1 MDQERPGDDGAA
13 VDRPLLERAGVIGA
27 DVIGPDDA
35 GNVFIPVEDPPPP
48 AEAPPASEKGGV
60 TETANWSRLEATP
73 ETVEALRR
81 LGATPDAVAAAPV
94 SPDELV
100 GWLWHGF
107 AIDEIGAWLAHGS
120 VRAAVRRRDA
130 GLPP

>member
-1 MDQERPGDDGAA
+1 MDQERPGDDGG

-35 GNVFIPVEDPPPP
+35 GNVFIPVEDP
-48 AEAPPASEKGGV
+48 A
-60 TETANWSRLEATP
+60 TAWSRLEATP

-81 LGATPDAVAAAPV
+81 LGVTPESVAAAPV

-107 AIDEIGAWLAHGS
+107 AIEEVGAWLRHGS
-120 VRAAVRRRDA
+120 VRAAARRRDA

>member
-1 MDQERPGDDGAA
+1 MEQRRPGDGGA
-13 VDRPLLERAGVIGA
+13 VDRPLLKRAGVIGA
-27 DVIGPDDA
+27 DEIGPDDA
-35 GNVFIPVEDPPPP
+35 GNVFIPVEDRARPT
-48 AEAPPASEKGGV
+48 EAMPASGDGGDD
-60 TETANWSRLEATP
+60 EGWSKMEARP
-73 ETVEALRR
+73 ETIEALTR
-81 LGATPDAVAAAPV
+81 LGATPEGVAAAPV

-107 AIDEIGAWLAHGS
+107 TIDEIRPWLRHGS

>member
-1 MDQERPGDDGAA
+1 MDEERPGDDAA
-13 VDRPLLERAGVIGA
+13 VDRPLLKRAGVIGA
-27 DVIGPDDA
+27 DEIGPGDA
-35 GNVFIPVEDPPPP
+35 GNVFIPVEDP
-48 AEAPPASEKGGV
+48 APPTGAAPVSVNGP
-60 TETANWSRLEATP
+60 ETARWPRLDATP
-73 ETVEALRR
+73 ETIEALRR
-81 LGATPDAVAAAPV
+81 LGATPEAVAAAPV

-107 AIDEIGAWLAHGS
+107 AIDEIRPWLRHGS

>member
-1 MDQERPGDDGAA
+1 MDEERPGDDAA
-13 VDRPLLERAGVIGA
+13 VDRPLLKRAGVIGA
-27 DVIGPDDA
+27 DEIGPGDA
-35 GNVFIPVEDPPPP
+35 GNVFIPVEDP
-48 AEAPPASEKGGV
+48 APPAGAASVSVNGADA
-60 TETANWSRLEATP
+60 ETAGWSELDATP

-81 LGATPDAVAAAPV
+81 LGVTPEAVAVAPV

-107 AIDEIGAWLAHGS
+107 AIDEIGRWLRHGS